1 LPEELVVFCPVEQ
14 KRNEE
19 RGTRNEERGTR
30 NEEGAP
36 QDEEEELYLLSVRS
50 LAAFL
55 CLAKRR
61 PKERASPDD

>member
-1 LPEELVVFCPVEQ
+1 MEQ
-14 KRNEE
+14 K
-19 RGTRNEERGTR
+19 RNEERGTR